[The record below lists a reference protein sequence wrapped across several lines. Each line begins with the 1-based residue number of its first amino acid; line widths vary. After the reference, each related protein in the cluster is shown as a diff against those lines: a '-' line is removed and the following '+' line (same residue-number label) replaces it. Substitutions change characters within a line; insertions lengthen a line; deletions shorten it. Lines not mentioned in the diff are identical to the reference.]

1 MVKSYF
7 RRKNKTTKRTKTH
20 RRRKQQRKSARKGG
34 LKSPAEINP
43 RQFIKEKM
51 KKNVTLKRMIAK
63 TNETPLGRASS
74 SNRTRRVNQRSS
86 VSVIAEEEEE

>member
-1 MVKSYF
+1 MAKSYHH
-7 RRKNKTTKRTKTH
+7 RKTKKTKKTNH
-20 RRRKQQRKSARKGG
+20 RRKQQRKSARKGG
-34 LKSPAEINP
+34 LKSPTEINP

-74 SNRTRRVNQRSS
+74 SNRTRKVHPRSS
-86 VSVIAEEEEE
+86 VSVIAEEEE